1 MARRLR
7 IYFFGFL
14 LGIILVIFLYSDK
27 SDIIVGWTP
36 EKRVLKRLK
45 MTEKVISDSMQCI
58 LDCNNFNQQDWDLLY
73 KDGDVNFSEARK
85 KPFPIYSV
93 IVKKENDEFKLRF
106 LAKDTL
112 SILIGFKNKNE
123 IDCNCN

>member
-7 IYFFGFL
+7 VYFFGFL

-27 SDIIVGWTP
+27 SDIILGWTP

-58 LDCNNFNQQDWDLLY
+58 LDCNNFNQQDWDLMY
-73 KDGDVNFSEARK
+73 SKGDVIFSEARK
-85 KPFPIYSV
+85 KPYPIYSV
-93 IVKKENDEFKLRF
+93 NIKNESDVYKLRF

-112 SILIGFKNKNE
+112 SILIGFESKY
-123 IDCNCN
+123 DLNCLCD

>member
-27 SDIIVGWTP
+27 SDIIVGWVP

-45 MTEKVISDSMQCI
+45 LTEKVISDSMQCI
-58 LDCNNFNQQDWDLLY
+58 LDCNKFNHQDWDLLY
-73 KDGDVNFSEARK
+73 ANGDVNFSEARK
-85 KPFPIYSV
+85 KPYPIYSV
-93 IVKKENDEFKLRF
+93 SVKKESNEYNLRF

-112 SILIGFKNKNE
+112 SILIGFENKYE
-123 IDCNCN
+123 IDCDCD

>member
-45 MTEKVISDSMQCI
+45 LTEKVISDSMQCI
-58 LDCNNFNQQDWDLLY
+58 LDCNRFNQQDWDLLY
-73 KDGDVNFSEARK
+73 TDGDVIFKEART
-85 KPFPIYSV
+85 KPHPIYSV
-93 IVKKENDEFKLRF
+93 SIKKESNEYKLRF
-106 LAKDTL
+106 LANDTL
-112 SILIGFKNKNE
+112 SILIGFESKY
-123 IDCNCN
+123 DLNCQCY

>member
-27 SDIIVGWTP
+27 SDIILGWTP

-45 MTEKVISDSMQCI
+45 LTEKVISDSMQCV
-58 LDCNNFNQQDWDLLY
+58 LDCNNFHQQDWDLLY
-73 KDGDVNFSEARK
+73 ADGDVNFSEARK
-85 KPFPIYSV
+85 KPYPIYSV
-93 IVKKENDEFKLRF
+93 TVKKEDDECKLRF

-112 SILIGFKNKNE
+112 SILIGFESKY
-123 IDCNCN
+123 DLNCLCK

>member
-14 LGIILVIFLYSDK
+14 LGIVLVIFLYSDK

-45 MTEKVISDSMQCI
+45 LTEKIISDSMKCI
-58 LDCNNFNQQDWDLLY
+58 LDCNKFNQLDWDLLFS
-73 KDGDVNFSEARK
+73 DGDVNFSEARK
-85 KPFPIYSV
+85 KPYPIYSV
-93 IVKKENDEFKLRF
+93 TVKKESEAYNLRF

-112 SILIGFKNKNE
+112 SILIGFESKL
-123 IDCNCN
+123 DLNCECD

>member
-1 MARRLR
+1 MARRLK

-45 MTEKVISDSMQCI
+45 LTEKVISDSMQCI
-58 LDCNNFNQQDWDLLY
+58 LDCNKFIEQDWNLLY
-73 KDGDVNFSEARK
+73 SDGDVNFSEARK
-85 KPFPIYSV
+85 KPYPIYSV
-93 IVKKENDEFKLRF
+93 TIRKESENFNLRF

-112 SILIGFKNKNE
+112 SILIGFESKN
-123 IDCNCN
+123 DLMCNCK

>member
-1 MARRLR
+1 MARRLK
-7 IYFFGFL
+7 IYFIGFL

-45 MTEKVISDSMQCI
+45 LTEKVISDSMQCI
-58 LDCNNFNQQDWDLLY
+58 LDCNKFIQQDWNLLY
-73 KDGDVNFSEARK
+73 SDGDVNFSEARK
-85 KPFPIYSV
+85 KPYPIYSV
-93 IVKKENDEFKLRF
+93 TIRKESENFNLRF

-112 SILIGFKNKNE
+112 SILIGFESIN
-123 IDCNCN
+123 DLMCNCK

>member
-45 MTEKVISDSMQCI
+45 LTEKVISDSMQCL
-58 LDCNNFNQQDWDLLY
+58 LDCNKFNQQDWDLVY

>member
-45 MTEKVISDSMQCI
+45 LTEKVISDSMQCI
-58 LDCNNFNQQDWDLLY
+58 LDCNIFNTQDWDLLY
-73 KDGDVNFSEARK
+73 KNGDVNFSEARK
-85 KPFPIYSV
+85 KPYPIYSV
-93 IVKKENDEFKLRF
+93 TLTKKSEAFILRF
-106 LAKDTL
+106 LAKDSL
-112 SILIGFKNKNE
+112 SVLIGFESNLDLNCQ
-123 IDCNCN
+123 CN

>member
-45 MTEKVISDSMQCI
+45 LTEKVISDSMQCL
-58 LDCNNFNQQDWDLLY
+58 LDCNNFNQHDWDLLY
-73 KDGDVNFSEARK
+73 ADGDVNFSEARK

-112 SILIGFKNKNE
+112 SILIGFESKN
-123 IDCNCN
+123 DLNCQCD

>member
-7 IYFFGFL
+7 IYFIGFL

-45 MTEKVISDSMQCI
+45 LTEKVISDSMQCI
-58 LDCNNFNQQDWDLLY
+58 LDCNKFNQQYWDLMY
-73 KDGDVNFSEARK
+73 KEGDVNFSEARK
-85 KPFPIYSV
+85 KPYPIYSV
-93 IVKKENDEFKLRF
+93 TIKNNSDDFNLRF

-112 SILIGFKNKNE
+112 SILIGFESKNDLN
-123 IDCNCN
+123 CNCK